1 MPFLNPARCC
11 DILGSNLGPLLL
23 TPCNIPVLEIC
34 SALAL
39 VGSWVPGSFRVEG
52 APHGGHIGKVM
63 VQPFMDAEIS
73 PLYESK
79 NGTRQS
85 RFLCRGLIAKP
96 V

>member
-11 DILGSNLGPLLL
+11 DILGSNLGALFL
-23 TPCNIPVLEIC
+23 TPCSIPVLEIC

-39 VGSWVPGSFRVEG
+39 LDFWVPGSFRVEC
-52 APHGGHIGKVM
+52 APHGGHVGKVM

-73 PLYESK
+73 PLCGAK